1 MEVINAGMRKGIKAM
16 AVAAQTMQFISLM
29 PQPKD
34 FVTRIVGDVVFLSA
48 QISQLSEKMNKLLDS
63 YADIPTNYLMTQVN
77 SITGSLSRINN
88 RLNTY
93 ADNAVNQTIGLGE
106 NAVNMITDLTGSAID
121 ITGSV
126 TGAVVNLAAA
136 VSETSSRILGQ
147 SDIADDIHDAAEVIL
162 EWNNDKLVEVKEDK
176 LATLKNVTKKIQ
188 ETRTGIT
195 DKIDSVSGAVDEKI
209 KNAQNVVKNLITE
222 LREKMDKLANVV
234 DTNFKDVTG
243 MTSVSRGASTIT
255 EEIKRYGNSTKSDQV
270 TYAVSD
276 SLSTVIKNFSIGKT
290 VFAFAGVLTQSV
302 IVRLGL
308 DRLPPIDFESMLY
321 KIRDDINITPEDL
334 EKNFNKLA
342 DTTYNEMI
350 SMEKEL
356 KTIPPEERNYSDEN
370 YKKFKEE
377 YGEELKEQRDR
388 IRTLMKYNENKN
400 GQIDALVKK
409 EIKSA
414 IKEIE
419 KYRKKVK
426 NAKQAET
433 YKSILGKELDNFKQ
447 EAQYRCNQIKSDWES
462 MMKQYRDAI
471 AEIKEFFSNGGSCD
485 MFINDCCKKINQD
498 FDDIKELC
506 KNLGSQLVASTI
518 KVFMPS
524 DIGAVV
530 PNPAYKISDFLM
542 DVKTIIAFIKDLI
555 TKIIDIINHINKL
568 ARIMLNGINNLKEI
582 VDQLMKMIGLKWLMD
597 MVQNIIKILG
607 SNIDFASVRL
617 VNTLSPVHLDE
628 TKEYEATMEALESL
642 IVGDGGKSKI
652 LNDTEKTA
660 LGSVTDILES
670 LKKTKKRKTQKEINS
685 LIGDIQSAKS
695 GNDEKIEDLMD
706 DLEDFAD
713 NIVAYKSPILDENKR
728 EDKNI
733 SDIIDGESFDI
744 DVKFIG
750 WHFYHADIYHTK
762 NDYYSS
768 NLMKKIKSKVIQKA
782 AKRSH
787 KKNGGVAMLNNKEF
801 GWKKIVKAYTAFY
814 WYTYYTEDLE
824 KDCFEWGQKQ
834 NSILV
839 DNIVKSEN
847 GSVVEIID
855 VNGNPRKVFVAGN
868 MVRSGD
874 YANVDGV
881 KYRVN

>member
-1 MEVINAGMRKGIKAM
+1 
-16 AVAAQTMQFISLM
+16 
-29 PQPKD
+29 
-34 FVTRIVGDVVFLSA
+34 
-48 QISQLSEKMNKLLDS
+48 
-63 YADIPTNYLMTQVN
+63 
-77 SITGSLSRINN
+77 
-88 RLNTY
+88 
-93 ADNAVNQTIGLGE
+93 
-106 NAVNMITDLTGSAID
+106 
-121 ITGSV
+121 
-126 TGAVVNLAAA
+126 
-136 VSETSSRILGQ
+136 
-147 SDIADDIHDAAEVIL
+147 
-162 EWNNDKLVEVKEDK
+162 
-176 LATLKNVTKKIQ
+176 
-188 ETRTGIT
+188 
-195 DKIDSVSGAVDEKI
+195 
-209 KNAQNVVKNLITE
+209 
-222 LREKMDKLANVV
+222 
-234 DTNFKDVTG
+234 
-243 MTSVSRGASTIT
+243 
-255 EEIKRYGNSTKSDQV
+255 
-270 TYAVSD
+270 
-276 SLSTVIKNFSIGKT
+276 
-290 VFAFAGVLTQSV
+290 
-302 IVRLGL
+302 
-308 DRLPPIDFESMLY
+308 
-321 KIRDDINITPEDL
+321 
-334 EKNFNKLA
+334 
-342 DTTYNEMI
+342 
-350 SMEKEL
+350 
-356 KTIPPEERNYSDEN
+356 
-370 YKKFKEE
+370 
-377 YGEELKEQRDR
+377 
-388 IRTLMKYNENKN
+388 
-400 GQIDALVKK
+400 
-409 EIKSA
+409 
-414 IKEIE
+414 
-419 KYRKKVK
+419 
-426 NAKQAET
+426 
-433 YKSILGKELDNFKQ
+433 
-447 EAQYRCNQIKSDWES
+447 
-462 MMKQYRDAI
+462 
-471 AEIKEFFSNGGSCD
+471 
-485 MFINDCCKKINQD
+485 
-498 FDDIKELC
+498 
-506 KNLGSQLVASTI
+506 
-518 KVFMPS
+518 
-524 DIGAVV
+524 
-530 PNPAYKISDFLM
+530 
-542 DVKTIIAFIKDLI
+542 
-555 TKIIDIINHINKL
+555 
-568 ARIMLNGINNLKEI
+568 MLNGINNLKEI

-607 SNIDFASVRL
+607 SNIDSASVRL

-652 LNDTEKTA
+652 LNDTEKKS

-768 NLMKKIKSKVIQKA
+768 NLMKKIKSKIIKRA

-787 KKNGGVAMLNNKEF
+787 KKNGGVAMLKKKVF

-874 YANVDGV
+874 YVNVDGV